1 MRTCDDKSGKLT
13 KLLLERDLVRRSV
26 DTIIG
31 VIIVVVNGLQYPKIS
46 KWS

>member
-1 MRTCDDKSGKLT
+1 MRTGDDKSGKLT
-13 KLLLERDLVRRSV
+13 KLLLERDLVRSV